1 MAKEAMLRS
10 RLLIV
15 FAALTFACGPAVAM
29 VGPTGDAGA
38 YAAHVVMA
46 LAQSGRGSG
55 FCSGAVLAPNI
66 VLTAAH
72 CVAAP
77 AATRVHFR
85 DGAGKPVLI
94 EVARVARHPGFRADA
109 VAARARSIDLALIET
124 RAPLP
129 SSFSAV
135 AIGDASNEIGAG
147 FEIAGFGVTK
157 PGVASTS
164 GVLRRARL
172 LLRAPLSHVLLW
184 LDSADGA
191 GACTGDSGAPVF
203 ANGALV
209 GIVAFAQG
217 AKGRGCGGLT
227 QAVRLAPYRDWIER
241 TMAGWR

>member
-1 MAKEAMLRS
+1 MSLS
-10 RLLIV
+10 RLFMLLV
-15 FAALTFACGPAVAM
+15 ALALPGRSASAL
-29 VGPTGDAGA
+29 VGPTGEGGG
-38 YAAHVVMA
+38 YAPHVVMA
-46 LAQSGRGSG
+46 LAQARGGSG

-77 AATRVHFR
+77 GATRVHFR
-85 DGAGKPVLI
+85 DSAGKPVLM

-109 VAARARSIDLALIET
+109 VAARAKSIDLALIET
-124 RAPLP
+124 KEALP

-135 AIGDASNEIGAG
+135 AIGDPPNDLGAV
-147 FEIAGFGVTK
+147 FDIAGFGVSQ

-172 LLRAPLSHVLLW
+172 SLRAPLSNVLLW
-184 LDSADGA
+184 LSSDDGA

-217 AKGRGCGGLT
+217 KNGRGCGGLT
-227 QAVRLAPYRDWIER
+227 QAVRIAPYRAWIGQ
-241 TMAGWR
+241 TIAGWR

>member
-1 MAKEAMLRS
+1 MAEQAMISLRLSVLLVALVAS
-10 RLLIV
+10 R
-15 FAALTFACGPAVAM
+15 AACAM
-29 VGPTGDAGA
+29 VGPTAEAGA
-38 YAAHVVMA
+38 LAPHVVMA
-46 LAQSGRGSG
+46 LAQSAGGSG

-85 DGAGKPVLI
+85 DSAGKPVLM

-109 VAARARSIDLALIET
+109 VAARAKSIDLALIET
-124 RAPLP
+124 TEPLP
-129 SSFSAV
+129 SSFAPV
-135 AIGDASNEIGAG
+135 ALADAPTDVGAS
-147 FEIAGFGVTK
+147 FDVAGFGVAR
-157 PGVASTS
+157 PGNAATS

-172 LLRAPLSHVLLW
+172 SLRAPVSKVLLW
-184 LDSADGA
+184 LSSDDGA

-203 ANGALV
+203 SNGALV

-227 QAVRLAPYRDWIER
+227 QAVRVAPYRSWIEQ
-241 TMAGWR
+241 TISGWR

>member
-1 MAKEAMLRS
+1 MLLS
-10 RLLIV
+10 RLFMIL
-15 FAALTFACGPAVAM
+15 AALGLTTGGASAL
-29 VGPTGDAGA
+29 VGPTNDGGA

-46 LAQSGRGSG
+46 LAQARGGSG

-77 AATRVHFR
+77 GATRIHFR
-85 DGAGKPVLI
+85 DSAGKPVLM

-109 VAARARSIDLALIET
+109 VAARAKSIDLALVET
-124 RAPLP
+124 KEALP

-135 AIGDASNEIGAG
+135 AIGDAPGAVG
-147 FEIAGFGVTK
+147 APFDVAGFGVAQ

-164 GVLRRARL
+164 GVLRRAQL
-172 LLRAPLSHVLLW
+172 SLRAPLSNVLLW
-184 LDSADGA
+184 LDSPGGA

-203 ANGALV
+203 SNGALV

-217 AKGRGCGGLT
+217 QNGRGCGGLT
-227 QAVRLAPYRDWIER
+227 QAVRLAPYRGWIEQ
-241 TMAGWR
+241 TLSGWR

>member
-1 MAKEAMLRS
+1 MS
-10 RLLIV
+10 RARQILCL
-15 FAALTFACGPAVAM
+15 AALALSCGPTAAL
-29 VGPTGDAGA
+29 VGPTSEAGV
-38 YAAHVVMA
+38 YAPHVVMA
-46 LAQSGRGSG
+46 LAQSGRGDG
-55 FCSGAVLAPNI
+55 FCSGAVLAPNV

-72 CVAAP
+72 CVASP
-77 AATRVHFR
+77 QATRVHFR
-85 DGAGKPVLI
+85 DGAGKPVLM

-124 RAPLP
+124 KEPLP
-129 SSFSAV
+129 SSFAPV
-135 AIGDASNEIGAG
+135 AIGEAANEIGAA
-147 FEIAGFGVTK
+147 FDVAGFGVAK

-172 LLRAPLSHVLLW
+172 SLRAPLSKVLLW

-217 AKGRGCGGLT
+217 QKGRGCGGLT
-227 QAVRLAPYRDWIER
+227 QAVRVAPYRAWIAQ